1 MKTLFLFAIFVIQIN
16 FSIAQTIPSDP
27 GPVLF
32 AGNRTITFIDSSR
45 SNRNVAS
52 IVYYPATSEGSNA
65 PLLTGNKYPVISF
78 GHGFTLNPN
87 LYVAL
92 YRHLASWG
100 YIVIAPSTET
110 GFSPSHLNFAKDL
123 AFVLKDM
130 KRKGKTSGDI
140 FYDAVDSNNTGVF
153 GHSMGGGC
161 SFLAGSLDSSIK
173 AVSSLAA
180 ATTNP
185 SSISA
190 ISQIRCPVQLLSG
203 QRDSIAS
210 YYTNQLPH
218 YNNAFPFKYIANI
231 KGGNHS
237 QFHLIAGL
245 DDLVDNAATI
255 TRAEQQRLTRR
266 YVTSFFNLFL
276 KNDTACKNF
285 LYGTSA
291 KSDTGVIMQFRN
303 FQLKSLIQGFYEPS
317 VNTMKSDTVVVYLR
331 KNFPPFDIADS
342 SKSVLNNT
350 GYGEFSFSNA
360 AGSDVYYY
368 QVRHRNSLETWSRAG
383 GEMFSLSNA
392 AFDFTVS
399 DSNAFGN
406 NLKLKGFRYC
416 IYNGDVNKDGIIDL
430 TDLVMVFNDALNIS
444 SGYLAS
450 DINGD
455 DFADL
460 SDIIIVNNNASEF
473 VTKIIP

>member
-1 MKTLFLFAIFVIQIN
+1 MKSLFAIVIVLFEIN
-16 FSIAQTIPSDP
+16 FSIAQIVPSDSGYIP
-27 GPVLF
+27 F
-32 AGNRTITFIDSSR
+32 AGNRTITFADSSR
-45 SNRNVAS
+45 GNRNISS

-65 PLLTGNKYPVISF
+65 PLLTGSKYPVLSF

-123 AFVLKDM
+123 VFVLKDM
-130 KRKGKTSGDI
+130 KRKGRTSGDL
-140 FYDAVDSNNTGVF
+140 FYGAVDSTSTGVF

-185 SSISA
+185 SSITA
-190 ISQIRCPVQLLSG
+190 IRQIRCPVQLLSG

-210 YYTNQLPH
+210 YSTNQLPH
-218 YNNAFPFKYIANI
+218 FNNAFPFKHIANI

-255 TRAEQQRLTRR
+255 TRAEQQSLTRR
-266 YVTSFFNLFL
+266 YITSFFNFFL
-276 KNDTACKNF
+276 KNDTSYKNF
-285 LYGTSA
+285 LYGPIA
-291 KSDTGVIMQFRN
+291 QSDSGVIMQFRN
-303 FQLKSLIQGFYEPS
+303 FQLRSLIQGFYDQS
-317 VNTMKSDTVVVYLR
+317 VNMMISDTITVYLR
-331 KNFPPFDIADS
+331 KNFSPYETADS
-342 SKSVLNNT
+342 SRSILNSA
-350 GYGEFSFSNA
+350 GYGEFSFSKA
-360 AGSDVYYY
+360 AGSQVYYY
-368 QVRHRNSLETWSRAG
+368 QIRHRNSLETWSRAG
-383 GEMFSLSNA
+383 GELFSLSNA
-392 AFDFTVS
+392 AFDFTDS
-399 DSNAFGN
+399 DSKAFGN
-406 NLKLKGFRYC
+406 NLKLKGSKYC
-416 IYNGDVNKDGIIDL
+416 IYNGDVNTDGILDL

-444 SGYLAS
+444 SGYLVT

-455 DFADL
+455 DFTDL
-460 SDIIIVNNNASEF
+460 SDLIIVYNNASEF

>member
-1 MKTLFLFAIFVIQIN
+1 MKSYFAVVIVLFEIN
-16 FSIAQTIPSDP
+16 FSIAQIVPSDSGYIP
-27 GPVLF
+27 F
-32 AGNRTITFIDSSR
+32 AGNRTITFVDSSR
-45 SNRNVAS
+45 GSRNISS

-65 PLLTGNKYPVISF
+65 PILTGSKYPVISF

-87 LYVAL
+87 LYAAL

-110 GFSPSHLNFAKDL
+110 GFSPNHLNFAKDL
-123 AFVLKDM
+123 VFVLKDM
-130 KRKGKTSGDI
+130 KRKGRTSGDL

-161 SFLAGSLDSSIK
+161 SFLAGSLDSSVK

-185 SSISA
+185 SSVTA
-190 ISQIRCPVQLLSG
+190 IRQIRCPVQLLSG

-210 YYTNQLPH
+210 YSTNQLPH
-218 YNNAFPFKYIANI
+218 YNNAFPFKHIANI

-276 KNDTACKNF
+276 KNDTGYKNF
-285 LYGTSA
+285 LYGPSA
-291 KSDTGVIMQFRN
+291 QSDTGVIMQFRN
-303 FQLKSLIQGFYEPS
+303 FQLKTFIQGFYDLS
-317 VNTMKSDTVVVYLR
+317 VNLMISDTIMVYLR
-331 KNFPPFDIADS
+331 KNFSPYEIADS
-342 SKSVLNNT
+342 SKSILNSA
-350 GYGEFSFSNA
+350 GYGEFSFSK
-360 AGSDVYYY
+360 AGGSEVYYY
-368 QVRHRNSLETWSRAG
+368 QIRHRNSLETWSRAG

-392 AFDFTVS
+392 AFDFT
-399 DSNAFGN
+399 DSESKAFGN
-406 NLKLKGFRYC
+406 NQKLKGSKYC

-444 SGYLAS
+444 SGYLVS

-455 DFADL
+455 NFTDL
-460 SDIIIVNNNASEF
+460 SDLIIVYNNASEF